1 MYIDFNKMNIKRNNF
16 KSSSTENVKQE
27 IPEEINRVI
36 KDVENVEDFL
46 SVHKILRNL
55 CKYYSD
61 FKEIKQGLYRYKDY
75 IIAPGMKFNMAAK
88 AGNLRNI
95 ADLNLQCAPK
105 LIHFKILKND
115 EDVVLITQIPGV
127 GSGELTE
134 MDETVS
140 VECKRKLV
148 EDYDKLAKNGLFNP
162 TITDSIQNWLVTEQ
176 GNIYIDNW
184 SQLSGLVNDETINE
198 GRKDLI
204 DMCGLI

>member
-1 MYIDFNKMNIKRNNF
+1 MNIKRNNF

-55 CKYYSD
+55 CKNYSD

-105 LIHFKILKND
+105 LIYYNILKND
-115 EDVVLITQIPGV
+115 EDVVLITQIPGA

-134 MDETVS
+134 VDETVC
-140 VECKRKLV
+140 VESKRKLV